1 MNILFG
7 KIYKKKVYYLAS
19 AIFIFIGIVYFF
31 SCSQRPF
38 IGLDINNSDG
48 HWYVVTANQNGEGY
62 KSGIRFGDQIFKI
75 NSEDAG
81 NYHILRKWGRAE
93 GANSISFSAKEN
105 TTEQTITIENPP
117 ALQRMLAILPYFL
130 LGFIFWFLGFI
141 AWLKRP
147 SLVQARALFW
157 LNYFLGLA
165 ILLAQASSRGLF
177 LGKELEYITFLL
189 TAVALIYFFSIFPLD
204 KENKINKVSCQIVTA
219 LAAVF
224 FILLIIHSIGFF
236 SLSNLL
242 VKLALFTM
250 IISISFAVVN
260 LIILKLSKDQ
270 AAKNE
275 ANIILLGLLI
285 GFLPFFLFIA
295 LPTLCNSKQWVYTF
309 MNSFFP
315 ELFIAVVP
323 FSLYY
328 VVVNKYLPDYR
339 RIYEGFI
346 SQILSSVCLSFILLL
361 TLYLLKIV
369 PSITFEVYIE
379 LFFSIYILIACYHYL
394 QVILSKLFKK
404 SGFLQEKKSFKQRIE
419 ELNENLTSLIANDQI
434 LIEMT
439 QNLEIDGIFLITD
452 NVQFNNLNKA
462 VGRFQENL
470 DERKILEEYFNNHNK
485 LDMETKVL
493 PDDFPAEVFVPFSSN
508 NSVCGVFFGHR
519 FSKIKF
525 IQSELSFLTLL
536 AGQLVYQLL
545 ILIVING
552 LNKEL
557 IVLNERINDTK
568 TISETEIEN
577 TIPPNFVYSLFANMN
592 NQDRLIPK
600 LLAGPYHYVLDQ
612 YSWLDYLQRKNLPES
627 IKQQTM
633 LKIGEIDQDIKL
645 GILAKIDK
653 RNPPLLDSSGLL
665 PTIELWIQDFMREE
679 LALIIL
685 NTFGIEN
692 SNRFD
697 KQIETVAFR
706 FIEKGIVNALRY
718 SESHVFKV
726 DIILI
731 KNILE
736 IIISDNGKGFDV
748 NELETWLISG
758 AHSGLA
764 VMKQRIESV
773 GGQLKITSQINKGTT
788 LKAIFQV

>member
-1 MNILFG
+1 MNILWE
-7 KIYKKKVYYLAS
+7 KIQKKQIYYLAS
-19 AIFIFIGIVYFF
+19 LIFILIGLVYFF
-31 SCSQRPF
+31 SCLQRPF
-38 IGLDINNSDG
+38 VGLDIKNSDG
-48 HWYVVTANQNGEGY
+48 QWVVVTADPNGEGY
-62 KSGIRFGDQIFKI
+62 RSGIRAGDQIFKI
-75 NSEDAG
+75 NSQDAG
-81 NYHILRKWGRAE
+81 DYPLLKKWGLAE
-93 GANSISFSAKEN
+93 GANSISVSTKEN
-105 TTEQTITIENPP
+105 TIEQTITIEN
-117 ALQRMLAILPYFL
+117 QSTQTMLAILPFFI
-130 LGFIFWFLGFI
+130 LGFIFWFLGFL

-147 SLVQARALFW
+147 FLVQARALFW
-157 LNYFLGLA
+157 LNYFIGLA
-165 ILLAQASSRGLF
+165 ILLSKVSSRGLF
-177 LGKELEYITFLL
+177 LGKELQYIAFLL
-189 TAVALIYFFSIFPLD
+189 TAVALVYFFSIFPQRNN
-204 KENKINKVSCQIVTA
+204 NKIDQLGCRLITL
-219 LAAVF
+219 LAAIF
-224 FILLIIHSIGFF
+224 FILLFIHSIGFF
-236 SLSNLL
+236 SLSGFL
-242 VKLALFTM
+242 VKLALFTTV
-250 IISISFAVVN
+250 ISILFVVVN
-260 LIILKLSKDQ
+260 LILLKSSKDQ

-275 ANIILLGLLI
+275 VNIILLGLLI
-285 GFLPFFLFIA
+285 GFLPFFLITA
-295 LPTLCNSKQWVYTF
+295 LPALFDFKQLVYTYV
-309 MNSFFP
+309 NSFFSQ
-315 ELFIAVVP
+315 LLISVVP

-328 VVVNKYLPDYR
+328 VVVKKYLPDYR
-339 RIYEGFI
+339 RIYEEFI

-361 TLYLLKIV
+361 ALYLLKIV

-404 SGFLQEKKSFKQRIE
+404 SSFLQKKQSFKQKIK
-419 ELNENLTSLIANDQI
+419 ELNENLTSLIADDQV
-434 LIEMT
+434 LMEMA
-439 QNLEIDGIFLITD
+439 QNLEIDGIFLITN

-462 VGRFQENL
+462 VGRFQENHK
-470 DERKILEEYFNNHNK
+470 EREILEEYFNNHNQ
-485 LDMETKVL
+485 LDMETKIL

-508 NSVCGVFFGHR
+508 NSACGIFFGHR
-519 FSKIKF
+519 FSRIKF
-525 IQSELSFLTLL
+525 IQPELSFLTLL

-557 IVLNERINDTK
+557 IVLNERINDSK

-592 NQDRLIPK
+592 NQDDRLIPK
-600 LLAGPYHYVLDQ
+600 LLTGPYHYVLDQ
-612 YSWLDYLQRKNLPES
+612 YSWLDYLQRKNLPEN

-633 LKIGEIDQDIKL
+633 LKIGEIDSDIKF

-653 RNPPLLDSSGLL
+653 RNPPLLDKSGLL

-685 NTFGIEN
+685 NTFGLEN

-706 FIEKGIVNALRY
+706 FIEKGIINALRY

-748 NELETWLISG
+748 NKLETWLISG

-764 VMKQRIESV
+764 VMKKRIESV
-773 GGQLKITSQINKGTT
+773 EGQLEITSQINKGTT
-788 LKAIFQV
+788 LKALFQV

>member
-1 MNILFG
+1 MNILRE
-7 KIYKKKVYYLAS
+7 KIQKKQIYYLAS
-19 AIFIFIGIVYFF
+19 LIFILIGLVYFF
-31 SCSQRPF
+31 SCFQRPF
-38 IGLDINNSDG
+38 VGLDMKNSSG
-48 HWYVVTANQNGEGY
+48 QWYVVSANQNGEGY
-62 KSGIRFGDQIFKI
+62 QLGIRVGDQILKI
-75 NSEDAG
+75 NSQDAG
-81 NYHILRKWGRAE
+81 DYHLLKKWGLAE
-93 GANSISFSAKEN
+93 GAHSISFSANNN
-105 TTEQTITIENPP
+105 TTVQTFTIEILPAYQTIF
-117 ALQRMLAILPYFL
+117 ILPYFI

-147 SLVQARALFW
+147 FLVQARALFW
-157 LNYFLGLA
+157 LNYFIGLA
-165 ILLAQASSRGLF
+165 ILLSQASSRALF
-177 LGKELEYITFLL
+177 LGKELQYIAFLL
-189 TAVALIYFFSIFPLD
+189 TAVALVYFFSIFS
-204 KENKINKVSCQIVTA
+204 EGNNTKVNQLGCKLVTV
-219 LAAVF
+219 LAVVF
-224 FILLIIHSIGFF
+224 FILLGIHAICFF
-236 SLSNLL
+236 SLSSYL

-250 IISISFAVVN
+250 IISILFVVVN
-260 LIILKLSKDQ
+260 LILLKSSKDQ

-285 GFLPFFLFIA
+285 GFLPFFLFTA
-295 LPTLCNSKQWVYTF
+295 LPALFDFKQLVYSYVD
-309 MNSFFP
+309 SFFAH
-315 ELFIAVVP
+315 LLISAVP
-323 FSLYY
+323 FSLYF

-339 RIYEGFI
+339 RIYERFI
-346 SQILSSVCLSFILLL
+346 ICIISSVSLSFISLLIF
-361 TLYLLKIV
+361 YILKIV

-379 LFFSIYILIACYHYL
+379 MFFLIFILIVCSYYL
-394 QVILSKLFKK
+394 QIILSKLFKK
-404 SGFLQEKKSFKQRIE
+404 SGFLQEKQSFKQRIE
-419 ELNENLTSLIANDQI
+419 ELNENLTSLIADDQI
-434 LIEMT
+434 LIEMA
-439 QNLEIDGIFLITD
+439 QNLEIDGIFLVTD
-452 NVQFNNLNKA
+452 NVHFRGLNKA

-470 DERKILEEYFNNHNK
+470 VEREILEEYFNNHNK

-493 PDDFPAEVFVPFSSN
+493 ADDFPAEVFVPFSSH
-508 NSVCGVFFGHR
+508 NSACGVFFGHR
-519 FSKIKF
+519 FSRIKF

-592 NQDRLIPK
+592 NQDSLIPK
-600 LLAGPYHYVLDQ
+600 LLTGPYHYVLDQ

-627 IKQQTM
+627 VKQQTM
-633 LKIGEIDQDIKL
+633 LKIGEIDRDIKFE
-645 GILAKIDK
+645 ILAKIDK
-653 RNPPLLDSSGLL
+653 RNPPLLDKSGLL

-692 SNRFD
+692 NNRFD

-706 FIEKGIVNALRY
+706 FIEKGIINALRY
-718 SESHVFKV
+718 SESYVFKV

-764 VMKQRIESV
+764 VMKERIESV